1 MLDKLPSIPF
11 RNKLILVRKEGRD
24 MVRKAIIPAA
34 GYGTRTL
41 PITKVLPKEM
51 LPICGRPALDYIVEE
66 AINSGIEQ
74 ILIVVSRSK
83 NMILDYYDRSVELE
97 TYLEEKDKKHLLKE
111 ISLPNVHIQY
121 VRQSYARGLGEAILL
136 GKHFVGNE
144 PFAVLLPD
152 EIILQNEKEPLRQL
166 IDMFIEYQGNIV
178 GVKKM
183 APSQLKNYGVIQ
195 PELLKNTQYKIKDI
209 VEKPQES
216 PPSDLAVIGR
226 YIFNPSI
233 FSYLENVKPG
243 VGGEIQL
250 TDAIKAMARDYTSY
264 GLEIEGKCF
273 DIAKMSE
280 YIDLINYIWDSK
292 EG

>member
-1 MLDKLPSIPF
+1 
-11 RNKLILVRKEGRD
+11 

-51 LPICGRPALDYIVEE
+51 LPICGRPAIDFIVEE

-97 TYLEEKDKKHLLKE
+97 TYLEERNKTHLLKE
-111 ISLPNVHIQY
+111 ISLPNVHFQY
-121 VRQSYARGLGEAILL
+121 VRQTYARGLGEAILL
-136 GKHFVGNE
+136 GKQFVGNE
-144 PFAVLLPD
+144 PFAVMLPD
-152 EIILQNEKEPLRQL
+152 EIILSNEKEPLRQL
-166 IDMFIEYQGNIV
+166 IDMFTEVKGNIV

-183 APSQLKNYGVIQ
+183 DPSQLKNYGVIQ
-195 PELLKNTQYKIKDI
+195 PELFKNTQYKITDI

-226 YIFNPSI
+226 YIFNPTI

-250 TDAIKAMARDYTSY
+250 TDAIKAMAKEYTSF
-264 GLEIEGKCF
+264 GLEVEGKCF

-280 YIDLINYIWDSK
+280 YVDLINYIWDSK
-292 EG
+292 ER

>member
-1 MLDKLPSIPF
+1 
-11 RNKLILVRKEGRD
+11 

-51 LPICGRPALDYIVEE
+51 LPICGRPALDFIVEE

-97 TYLEEKDKKHLLKE
+97 TYLELKNMTHLLKE
-111 ISLPNVHIQY
+111 ISLPNVHFQY
-121 VRQSYARGLGEAILL
+121 VRQTYARGLGEAILL

-144 PFAVLLPD
+144 PFAVMLPD
-152 EIILQNEKEPLRQL
+152 EIILSNEKEGLRQL
-166 IDMFIEYQGNIV
+166 IDMFTEVKGNIV

-183 APSQLKNYGVIQ
+183 DPSQLKNYGVIQ
-195 PELLKNTQYKIKDI
+195 PELFKNSQYKIKDI

-226 YIFNPSI
+226 YILNPTI

-250 TDAIKAMARDYTSY
+250 TDAIKAMAKEHTSF
-264 GLEIEGKCF
+264 GLEVEGKCF

-280 YIDLINYIWDSK
+280 YVDLINNIWDSK

>member
-1 MLDKLPSIPF
+1 
-11 RNKLILVRKEGRD
+11 

-51 LPICGRPALDYIVEE
+51 LPICGRPAIDYLVEE

-74 ILIVVSRSK
+74 ILIIVARSK

-97 TYLEEKDKKHLLKE
+97 TYLEEKDKKHLLQE
-111 ISLPNVHIQY
+111 ITLPDVHFQY
-121 VRQSYARGLGEAILL
+121 VRQSYARGLGDAILL

-144 PFAVLLPD
+144 PFAVMLPD
-152 EIILQNEKEPLRQL
+152 EIILSEKKEPLKQL
-166 IDMFIEYQGNIV
+166 IDMFTEYTGNVV

-183 APSQLKNYGVIQ
+183 ESSLLKNYGVIQ
-195 PELLKNTQYKIKDI
+195 PEPLREHEYTIKDI

-226 YIFNPSI
+226 YIFESTI
-233 FSYLENVKPG
+233 FQYLKNLKPG
-243 VGGEIQL
+243 VGNEIQL
-250 TDAIKAMARDYTSY
+250 TDAIKEMAKDYTSY
-264 GLEIEGKCF
+264 GLEIEGRRF
-273 DIAKMSE
+273 DIAKTSE
-280 YIDLINYIWDSK
+280 YVDLINYICGPRPRG
-292 EG
+292 EQR

>member
-1 MLDKLPSIPF
+1 
-11 RNKLILVRKEGRD
+11 

-51 LPICGRPALDYIVEE
+51 LPICGRPAIDFIVEE

-97 TYLEEKDKKHLLKE
+97 TYLEEKDKTHLLKE
-111 ISLPNVHIQY
+111 ISLPDVHFQY

-144 PFAVLLPD
+144 PFAVMLPD
-152 EIILQNEKEPLRQL
+152 EIILSEKKEALKQL
-166 IDMFIEYQGNIV
+166 IDMFSKYKGNVV

-183 APSQLKNYGVIQ
+183 ANTQLKNYGVIQ
-195 PELLKNTQYKIKDI
+195 PESLQEKEYTIKDI

-226 YIFNPSI
+226 YIFDPTI
-233 FSYLENVKPG
+233 FHYLENVQPG

-250 TDAIKAMARDYTSY
+250 TDAIKAMAKDYTSY
-264 GLEIEGKCF
+264 GLEIEGICF
-273 DIAKMSE
+273 DIAKSSE
-280 YIDLINYIWDSK
+280 YVELINYIWGPK
-292 EG
+292 GE